1 MKKQTQFDWVVK
13 QLKTKGYVSRN
24 QALSKYITRLGAHIC
39 QLNINYRYYISGQDF
54 EVKGAHVV
62 KTVKGR
68 KVKDY
73 IYKVA
78 G

>member
-1 MKKQTQFDWVVK
+1 MKKQSQFDWVVK

-39 QLNINYRYYISGQDF
+39 QLNVMAINNISGNIGKLVRGKH
-54 EVKGAHVV
+54 EI

-73 IYKVA
+73 VYRVV
-78 G
+78 